1 MKNKKIIDIS
11 DNRTLL
17 SKFSYLY
24 AKINRL
30 MNHFK
35 KAALSAFAGQ
45 AAFFMILSFF
55 PFFMFLLS
63 LFRYT
68 PFTESMLLKTASA
81 LVPEYFRNYISSII
95 NEIYNVQT
103 GAVLSAT
110 IIVAIWL
117 GSKAFLSLIQG
128 LNSVYNLDETR
139 NYIII
144 RIYSFF
150 YTVVFAILIVVI
162 LTVIVFGNKLYYY
175 IRQHFPFTEKPLASI
190 INVRAVISFLVLF
203 LFFWL
208 LYVILPNRKATFT
221 HQIPG
226 ALVASAGWLIFSY
239 IYSFYVNNINNY
251 SKFYGPM
258 TTMALLMLWL
268 YACMYIL
275 FLGGM
280 LNHLLEKKLPAKAK
294 KADKQFKNIIKI
306 ISKT

>member
-81 LVPEYFRNYISSII
+81 LVPEYFRNYLGSII

-221 HQIPG
+221 HQISG

-280 LNHLLEKKLPAKAK
+280 LNHLLEKKYRQKQK
-294 KADKQFKNIIKI
+294 KLSNNSKI
-306 ISKT
+306 

>member
-68 PFTESMLLKTASA
+68 PFTKSMLLKTASA
-81 LVPEYFRNYISSII
+81 LVPEYFRNYLGSII

-128 LNSVYNLDETR
+128 LNSVY
-139 NYIII
+139 
-144 RIYSFF
+144 
-150 YTVVFAILIVVI
+150 
-162 LTVIVFGNKLYYY
+162 
-175 IRQHFPFTEKPLASI
+175 LASI

-280 LNHLLEKKLPAKAK
+280 LNHLLEKKYRQKQK
-294 KADKQFKNIIKI
+294 KLTNNSKI
-306 ISKT
+306 

>member
-68 PFTESMLLKTASA
+68 PFTKSMLLKTASA
-81 LVPEYFRNYISSII
+81 LVPEYFRNYLGSII

-150 YTVVFAILIVVI
+150 YTVVFAILIV
-162 LTVIVFGNKLYYY
+162 
-175 IRQHFPFTEKPLASI
+175 
-190 INVRAVISFLVLF
+190 
-203 LFFWL
+203 L
-208 LYVILPNRKATFT
+208 LK
-221 HQIPG
+221 
-226 ALVASAGWLIFSY
+226 S
-239 IYSFYVNNINNY
+239 
-251 SKFYGPM
+251 
-258 TTMALLMLWL
+258 LL
-268 YACMYIL
+268 
-275 FLGGM
+275 
-280 LNHLLEKKLPAKAK
+280 LLL
-294 KADKQFKNIIKI
+294 
-306 ISKT
+306 